1 MAEETEYYAVVG
13 SGRTLEN
20 PSGLVRRRVSS
31 EGRIDE
37 ALQRDLTWALSSAL
51 VEWEYGDVGS
61 ELVPITE
68 TEAQALIER
77 FREKWAGSRVEDGR
91 P

>member
-13 SGRTLEN
+13 SGRTVEN

-31 EGRIDE
+31 EDRIDE
-37 ALQRDLTWALSSAL
+37 ALQRDLTWALSSAI
-51 VEWEYGDVGS
+51 VEWEYGDVGA

-68 TEAQALIER
+68 TGAQALIER
-77 FREKWAGSRVEDGR
+77 FREKWGAQQY
-91 P
+91 